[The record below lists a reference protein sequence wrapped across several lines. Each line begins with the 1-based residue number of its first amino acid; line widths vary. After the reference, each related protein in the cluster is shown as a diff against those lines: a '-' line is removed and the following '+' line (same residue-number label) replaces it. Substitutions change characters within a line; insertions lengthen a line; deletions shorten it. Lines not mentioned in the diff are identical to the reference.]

1 MYCMSPAVVDSVFLA
16 ALTCIAGGI
25 KARRIFFTLRH
36 WQLTQQTEMVN
47 RIISHAQHIL
57 SSPAILLFLPP
68 VALFTKKLCFVYFEW
83 AQKRPFLPEAKRNEK
98 KSFFSGELKAMKNI
112 LCSIFELIS
121 ISMATWGRSGFSGQ
135 LPHTE
140 RDKVWQGHKPKHPS
154 SPTPTQTHSPPW
166 HRQDS
171 RKEGEK
177 NCQHSNIKQKKNF
190 LYFLLAF
197 FPLLVLQSLQLTAV
211 PQG

>member
-1 MYCMSPAVVDSVFLA
+1 MSPAVVDSVFLA
-16 ALTCIAGGI
+16 APTCIAGGI

-98 KSFFSGELKAMKNI
+98 KSFFFRGAEGYEKHLVFYFWTDFHIHGHLREVRLLRPTSSHGE
-112 LCSIFELIS
+112 
-121 ISMATWGRSGFSGQ
+121 GQ
-135 LPHTE
+135 SVT
-140 RDKVWQGHKPKHPS
+140 G
-154 SPTPTQTHSPPW
+154 TQTQASILPNTHANSLSSLAPP
-166 HRQDS
+166 RLSQ
-171 RKEGEK
+171 RRGKE
-177 NCQHSNIKQKKNF
+177 
-190 LYFLLAF
+190 L
-197 FPLLVLQSLQLTAV
+197 PT
-211 PQG
+211 